1 MLYNV
6 FLAHAFSIYYGSE
19 EPIELLN
26 RQEIIKMV
34 RNIFYLIVYIQ
45 YYLVAGKLNF
55 NQLLNVLCSSNQ
67 VDTDLLCQVD
77 AKPSLSPADN
87 VVFHVKLPG
96 DDHFVE
102 TESNIV
108 FSSDIIEG
116 SLYKCVFYEESS
128 DTSYDS
134 GDIYFIKGIIMLPI
148 RKYLYHY

>member
-1 MLYNV
+1 M
-6 FLAHAFSIYYGSE
+6 
-19 EPIELLN
+19 
-26 RQEIIKMV
+26 Q
-34 RNIFYLIVYIQ
+34 IQ
-45 YYLVAGKLNF
+45 P
-55 NQLLNVLCSSNQ
+55 QLHNVLCCSNQ

-77 AKPSLSPADN
+77 AKPSLSPADR

-128 DTSYDS
+128 DTSYES
-134 GDIYFIKGIIMLPI
+134 GNIYLIKGIICFLSASFFI
-148 RKYLYHY
+148 IIDNIKLLSIETTVKTKGNTHR